1 MSAEPLSKPADGNLS
16 FERHASPLLKTAAQ
30 LAVQLRATAA
40 AREHANAQP
49 FGEIDLLRQGGLL
62 EALEP
67 REFGG
72 GGLSWPQGLRIV
84 REIASGDTSV
94 GQLLGYHYSISR
106 FAQVGG
112 RPGQHEQVSRRAAR
126 ERWFWG
132 DAADPLGPDII
143 FTRDGDG
150 FRASGYKD
158 FSTGAS
164 IADGIVIFGKLDDQP
179 GAAIIPKGRRGLRF
193 DRSTWDH
200 LGQRL
205 TESGRTIL
213 DNVRIEAEEVI
224 GELPAPKGETP
235 AISTLAI
242 PLVQSAFSAFYL
254 GAARGA
260 IRDAAEYVRSNTRP
274 WLHSGVTRATDDP
287 YIIERFG
294 EFEVELLSAETLL
307 DRAAEQLQAALEA
320 GPRLS
325 FRERGEIAVTIY
337 AAKVL
342 STRVALDITSR
353 VFEVQGARSTS
364 RRYDFDRRWRDVRTH
379 TLHDPVVYK
388 TREVGDYIL
397 NGVVPEPDGGRYR

>member
-1 MSAEPLSKPADGNLS
+1 MSAERVPEASAHNLS
-16 FERHASPLLKTAAQ
+16 FERHASPLLKTAAE
-30 LAVQLRATAA
+30 LAKQLRTTAA
-40 AREHANAQP
+40 ARERANVQP
-49 FGEIDLLRQGGLL
+49 FEEIDLLRQNSLL

-72 GGLSWPQGLRIV
+72 GGLSWPQALRIV
-84 REIASGDTSV
+84 REIASGDTSI

-112 RPGQHEQVSRRAAR
+112 RPGQYEQVSRRAVR

-150 FRASGYKD
+150 FRASGCKD

-164 IADGIVIFGKLDDQP
+164 LADGIVIFGKLDDRL
-179 GAAIIPKGRRGLRF
+179 GAAIIPKGRRGVRF
-193 DRSTWDH
+193 DRSVWDH

-213 DNVRIEAEEVI
+213 DNVRVEGDEII
-224 GELPAPKGETP
+224 GEFPAPDGEAA

-260 IRDAAEYVRSNTRP
+260 IRDAAEYVRSTTRP
-274 WLHSGVTRATDDP
+274 WLHSGVTRATEDP

-294 EFEVELLSAETLL
+294 EFEVALLAAETLL
-307 DRAAEQLQAALEA
+307 DRAAEQLQAALDR

-337 AAKVL
+337 AAKVQ
-342 STRVALDITSR
+342 STHTALDITSR
-353 VFEVQGARSTS
+353 VYEVQGARSTS

-388 TREVGDYIL
+388 TREVGDFIL
-397 NGVVPEPDGGRYR
+397 NDVVPEPDGGRYR

>member
-1 MSAEPLSKPADGNLS
+1 MSVEAVLEVSAGNLS
-16 FERHASPLLKTAAQ
+16 YERHASPLLKTVAE
-30 LAVQLRATAA
+30 LARELRATAA
-40 AREHANAQP
+40 ARERANVQP
-49 FGEIDLLRQGGLL
+49 LAEIELLRQNSLL

-72 GGLSWPQGLRIV
+72 GGLSWPQALRIV
-84 REIASGDTSV
+84 REIASGDTSI

-106 FAQVGG
+106 FAQAGG
-112 RPGQHEQVSRRAAR
+112 RPGQYEQVSRRAAR

-132 DAADPLGPDII
+132 DAADPLGPDIT

-164 IADGIVIFGKLDDQP
+164 LADGIVIFGKLDDHL
-179 GAAIIPKGRRGLRF
+179 GAAIIPKGRRGVRF
-193 DRSTWDH
+193 DRSVWDH

-213 DNVRIEAEEVI
+213 DNVRVEADEII
-224 GELPAPKGETP
+224 GELPAPEGAAT
-235 AISTLAI
+235 AVSTLAI
-242 PLVQSAFSAFYL
+242 PIVQSAFSAFYL
-254 GAARGA
+254 GGARGA
-260 IRDAAEYVRSNTRP
+260 IRDAAEYVRSTTRP
-274 WLHSGVTRATDDP
+274 WLHSGLTRATEDP

-294 EFEVELLSAETLL
+294 EFEVALLAAETLL
-307 DRAAEQLQAALEA
+307 DRAAEQLQAALDR
-320 GPRLS
+320 GSRLS
-325 FRERGEIAVTIY
+325 FRERGEVAVTIY
-337 AAKVL
+337 AAKVQ

-353 VFEVQGARSTS
+353 VYEVQGARSTS

-388 TREVGDYIL
+388 TREVGDFIL
-397 NGVVPEPDGGRYR
+397 NDVVPEPDGGRYR